1 MTFLNIHVC
10 KYPFKYTT
18 NILTRTCAMCA
29 FFCTMYAIWKVSH
42 SVPIRLADT
51 ENARPND
58 QRDMSSLRPIMNFI
72 RANLNPNLRQLRPKK
87 IGSDFL
93 ESLQIPKRISKK
105 PGPSNNGVP
114 YMLPY
119 GSVATGVVLHHA
131 VSGWKWPP
139 WWPGAGWYRS
149 FRTTLLHLFDLP
161 PERYSI
167 LPSFKAFRTCWVEN
181 HPCNMLIHD
190 TSPNRKIEQIFRFQH
205 NVW

>member
-1 MTFLNIHVC
+1 MHVYIHILTCIYIDIYVCMTFLNIHVC

-119 GSVATGVVLHHA
+119 GSVATGVLLHHA
-131 VSGWKWPP
+131 VSG
-139 WWPGAGWYRS
+139 
-149 FRTTLLHLFDLP
+149 
-161 PERYSI
+161 
-167 LPSFKAFRTCWVEN
+167 
-181 HPCNMLIHD
+181 
-190 TSPNRKIEQIFRFQH
+190 
-205 NVW
+205 